1 VRDWNRPC
9 RSSHFEQ
16 YRRDRI
22 AGNIQFGVSLSGS
35 AFRAHGRPTCMDSDS
50 DDSSD
55 SMPQLVQYS
64 DSDSESDNEYRP
76 NHTRV
81 PISNPTIGSRTFWVG
96 QRIVASGHRQACHHD
111 PAQDSESDDDEQIF
125 GWAMSTQKK
134 QNSPMKKCVFAGP
147 EVIDLSQSDEE
158 TLIDIDTRSNDVS
171 AETITGDD
179 IRAGVSLNY
188 GILITPGQ
196 TSATSGVFA
205 MSAEHRRLI
214 TTVPTASQTVMSLDE
229 DISPL
234 TPLKQ
239 DTVTRP
245 EYSARTKTTP
255 RRSLLLEERGPVP
268 STEEGLED
276 AMYRDCDLYSHDLR
290 HRFVPDADQRMTR
303 WFRGIVCVHPRGSPA
318 VLRRSQHR
326 CNVCLGPAHGAEA
339 DCDFI
344 PLCRGCSL
352 ECEFDI
358 QIGRCASCPFRSLFE
373 KFDIVSDNDRSIF
386 PIHERVPI
394 EGLASTIVPR
404 PLNLVYL
411 KDRLIC
417 RDIANLGVPVYG
429 ERDHESHDELEI
441 ASMIGRVY

>member
-1 VRDWNRPC
+1 
-9 RSSHFEQ
+9 
-16 YRRDRI
+16 
-22 AGNIQFGVSLSGS
+22 
-35 AFRAHGRPTCMDSDS
+35 
-50 DDSSD
+50 
-55 SMPQLVQYS
+55 
-64 DSDSESDNEYRP
+64 
-76 NHTRV
+76 
-81 PISNPTIGSRTFWVG
+81 
-96 QRIVASGHRQACHHD
+96 
-111 PAQDSESDDDEQIF
+111 
-125 GWAMSTQKK
+125 
-134 QNSPMKKCVFAGP
+134 
-147 EVIDLSQSDEE
+147 
-158 TLIDIDTRSNDVS
+158 
-171 AETITGDD
+171 
-179 IRAGVSLNY
+179 
-188 GILITPGQ
+188 
-196 TSATSGVFA
+196 
-205 MSAEHRRLI
+205 MSAEQRKLI
-214 TTVPTASQTVMSLDE
+214 TTVPSASQTVMSMDE
-229 DISPL
+229 EVSPL
-234 TPLKQ
+234 TPLTQ
-239 DTVTRP
+239 DTDTRP

-276 AMYRDCDLYSHDLR
+276 AMYCDCDLYSHDLR

-352 ECEFDI
+352 ECDFDI

-373 KFDIVSDNDRSIF
+373 KFEIVSDNDRSIF

-441 ASMIGRVY
+441 ASTIGRVYSECYSASTTPGAISFDNVQRMYDAEMRIRLEASGHAKSSKAVLKLPKRRNSMLEYFSDTLMHRRVFVQPVCRMIISQLICATGSQ